1 MALFLLFLE
10 LSEHAV
16 YLRVQDFDD
25 QQAHRFGLALGLS
38 ANVVDNIMQKEA
50 DDDGGIKAHSMFVE
64 WKRESELTDSVMLDE
79 LNKALTKV
87 GLPEDS
93 LQVREGLVSP
103 PPAIATVIEH
113 IPIIEQ
119 AEPNVGGP
127 PTNSEFIVLITLSE
141 VYLSQL

>member
-1 MALFLLFLE
+1 M
-10 LSEHAV
+10 
-16 YLRVQDFDD
+16 YLKVQDFDN

-64 WKRESELTDSVMLDE
+64 WKRESELTDSVMLDK

-103 PPAIATVIEH
+103 PPPSVIPTVTEH
-113 IPIIEQ
+113 IPIIEPT
-119 AEPNVGGP
+119 EPTVGSP

-141 VYLSQL
+141 VFLSQL

>member
-1 MALFLLFLE
+1 M
-10 LSEHAV
+10 
-16 YLRVQDFDD
+16 YLKVQDFDD
-25 QQAHRFGLALGLS
+25 QQARRFGLALGLS

-64 WKRESELTDSVMLDE
+64 WKRESELMDSVMLDK

-103 PPAIATVIEH
+103 PPPPPPVTTTVTEH
-113 IPIIEQ
+113 IQIL
-119 AEPNVGGP
+119 EPTELTVGGP
-127 PTNSEFIVLITLSE
+127 PTNSELLF
-141 VYLSQL
+141 